1 MITLNLISPK
11 KKQEFKIKQIYI
23 MAKDL
28 VILILLVT
36 IVSSIILL
44 LAKLI
49 IQNNFNRVV
58 EYSTLTTR
66 YANIFNKD
74 VKEFNLYI
82 NTLVKI
88 QEKNIDWTKLIIQL
102 SKLVPEGVNLDS
114 INIQPEKMLIT
125 GFAFDRENLKKF
137 QEDLEKNELFLNVE
151 IPLNDLIKRNNI
163 NFNLKADINLDW
175 LKKI

>member
-1 MITLNLISPK
+1 
-11 KKQEFKIKQIYI
+11 